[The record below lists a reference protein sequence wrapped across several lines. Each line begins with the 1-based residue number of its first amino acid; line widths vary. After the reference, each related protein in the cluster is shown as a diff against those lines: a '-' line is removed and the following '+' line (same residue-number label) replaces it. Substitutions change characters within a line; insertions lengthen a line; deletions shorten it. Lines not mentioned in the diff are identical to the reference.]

1 MRLEKE
7 NVCPQKKRLTPKKEI
22 IETNYKLL
30 LCTLGN
36 ASNTSRASDLCIYL
50 SVNSYNIDYMLPL
63 KRIFYLTK
71 KIKKEK
77 KRRITYKICRNSHKI
92 RRRLVEK

>member
-50 SVNSYNIDYMLPL
+50 SVNSYNID
-63 KRIFYLTK
+63 
-71 KIKKEK
+71 
-77 KRRITYKICRNSHKI
+77 
-92 RRRLVEK
+92 